1 MKQKTLARPQK
12 KSPARAANRRPFHV
26 MVKPAGPMCN
36 LNCEYCFYLEKQ
48 KMFPKK
54 NGWRMNDEV
63 LEAYIRQTFA
73 SQKTPEVSFAWQG
86 GEPTLMGIDFFRK
99 VLALQKRHGKG
110 RRVINAL
117 QTNGTL
123 LDDEWAE
130 FLAENDFLVGI
141 SIDGP
146 AALHDCYRRD
156 RHQAPTHARVMQGLA
171 ALIRHGV
178 EFNTL
183 TVVNRRNAREPLR
196 VYRFLKEIGSR
207 YMQFI
212 PLVERAGA
220 GPDCGF
226 ENQLAPPPDHGGADD
241 DAVVTPW
248 SVRSTDYGSFLCTI
262 FDEWVRGDV
271 GRYYVQIFDVMLG
284 LWAGHGSSL
293 CVFSERCGNAVA
305 LEHNGDVFSCDHF
318 VYPKYRLGNLMETQ
332 LRDMVDSPVQRR
344 FGMDKTDA
352 LPACCKNCE
361 MLRFCNGECPKH
373 RFLTSPDGEPGLN
386 YLCAGYR
393 RFFSHIDPYMRIMA
407 NLLEKKRAPAEIMS
421 MLVARTAR
429 I

>member
-1 MKQKTLARPQK
+1 MKHK
-12 KSPARAANRRPFHV
+12 KNTTHPSNRAPFHV
-26 MVKPAGPMCN
+26 MAKPTGPMCN

-48 KMFPKK
+48 QLFPKM
-54 NGWRMNDEV
+54 NGCRMSDEV

-73 SQKTPEVSFAWQG
+73 SQNTPELSFAWQG

-99 VLALQKRHGKG
+99 VLTLQKLHSKGK
-110 RRVINAL
+110 RVHNAL

-123 LDDEWAE
+123 LNDEWAE
-130 FLAENDFLVGI
+130 FLAKNDFLVGI

-146 AALHDCYRRD
+146 AALHDCYRKD
-156 RHQAPTHARVMQGLA
+156 RHQGPTHERVMRGLA
-171 ALIRHGV
+171 ALIKHGV

-183 TVVNRRNAREPLR
+183 TVVNRRNSREPQR

-226 ENQLAPPPDHGGADD
+226 ENRLAPPPGHGGAEDE
-241 DAVVTPW
+241 AIITPW
-248 SVRSTDYGSFLCTI
+248 SVRALDYGTFLCSI
-262 FDEWVRGDV
+262 FDEWVRRDV

-293 CVFSERCGNAVA
+293 CVFSKRCGNAVA

-318 VYPKYRLGNLMETQ
+318 VYPKYRLGNLLEKP
-332 LRDMVDSPVQRR
+332 LREMVDSSTQRR
-344 FGMDKTDA
+344 FGMDKMDA
-352 LPACCKNCE
+352 LPTCCKNCE
-361 MLRFCNGECPKH
+361 MLSVCNGECPKH
-373 RFLTSPDGEPGLN
+373 RFLTSPEGEPGLN
-386 YLCAGYR
+386 YLCAGYTK
-393 RFFSHIDPYMRIMA
+393 FFRHIDPYMRIMA
-407 NLLEKKRAPAEIMS
+407 NLLQKQRPPAEIMS
-421 MLVARTAR
+421 MLVARTTN

>member
-1 MKQKTLARPQK
+1 MKQKSSTRP
-12 KSPARAANRRPFHV
+12 ANRSPFHV
-26 MVKPAGPMCN
+26 MAKPAGPMCN
-36 LNCEYCFYLEKQ
+36 LSCEYCFYLEKQ
-48 KMFPKK
+48 NLFPK
-54 NGWRMNDEV
+54 GHGSRMSDEV

-73 SQKTPEVSFAWQG
+73 SQKSPEVSFAWQG
-86 GEPTLMGIDFFRK
+86 GEPTLMGIGFFRK
-99 VLALQKRHGKG
+99 VLALQKRHARG
-110 RRVINAL
+110 RRVLNAL

-123 LDDEWAE
+123 LNDAWGE

-146 AALHDCYRRD
+146 ASLHDCYRRD
-156 RHQAPTHARVMQGLA
+156 RHEAPTHDRVMRGLA

-183 TVVNRRNAREPLR
+183 TVVNRRNSREPLR

-212 PLVERAGA
+212 PLVERSGA

-226 ENQLAPPPDHGGADD
+226 ENRLAPPPDHGGADD
-241 DAVVTPW
+241 ESVITPW
-248 SVRSTDYGSFLCTI
+248 SVRSLDYGAFLCAI
-262 FDEWVRGDV
+262 FDEWVRSDV

-284 LWAGHGSSL
+284 LWAGQGSSL

-305 LEHNGDVFSCDHF
+305 LEHNGDIFSCDHF
-318 VYPKYRLGNLMETQ
+318 VYPKYRLGNLMETP
-332 LRDMVDSPVQRR
+332 LRDMVDSPDQRR
-344 FGMDKTDA
+344 FGMRKSDA
-352 LPACCKNCE
+352 LPACCKNCD
-361 MLRFCNGECPKH
+361 MLRLCHGECPKH
-373 RFLTSPDGEPGLN
+373 RFLTSPEGEPGLN

-393 RFFSHIDPYMRIMA
+393 KFFHHIDPYMRIMT
-407 NLLEKKRAPAEIMS
+407 NLLKNERAPAEIMS